1 MSDAT
6 ARYMQSL
13 YDYKKFAILYVDD
26 EEKSLKYFTRAFQDE
41 FRVLTASNA
50 VDGFALFEQHKDE
63 IGILMTDQRM
73 PGEKGVQLLEK
84 VRQLRPRVIRILA
97 TAFSDLDAAVD
108 AVNTGAIY
116 KYVSKPWDV
125 PNLEMTLR
133 RALEFFMVQRERD
146 QLLREKLSVLH
157 NLMITDR
164 VVSLGVLAAGLG
176 HHIRNSLVAIRT
188 FLDLAPEK
196 LQEEKVDLEELR
208 NPNFW
213 RDFYNHVQKQI
224 QRITEMLTD
233 LGMAT
238 SAADVRFEDRIELHG
253 LLNSVLPLVRTS
265 SAEKKVRVENL
276 IPKDLPVLNGDRYK
290 MSRFFELLL
299 KDEVLN
305 LPDGG
310 QVELRAQAGSEGGS
324 PVVHLEIRDNG
335 PGLASESIR
344 SVFDPFFIR
353 YDNPEEFGLNL
364 MACFFIIY
372 HHGGKIEVE
381 SKPGEGAKFS
391 VTLPVNPAERSLVQN
406 DPDFLP
412 SMLSNEAL
420 WEKLLA
426 GTV

>member
-1 MSDAT
+1 
-6 ARYMQSL
+6 MQNF

-26 EEKSLKYFTRAFQDE
+26 EEKSLKYFTRAFQDQ
-41 FRVLTASNA
+41 FRVFTANNA
-50 VDGFALFEQHKDE
+50 QDGYALLEQHKDE
-63 IGILMTDQRM
+63 IGIVMTDQRM

-84 VRQLRPRVIRILA
+84 TRHLRPRIIRMLA
-97 TAFSDLDAAVD
+97 TAFSDLDAAID
-108 AVNTGAIY
+108 AVNSGAIY
-116 KYVSKPWDV
+116 KYVHKPWDV
-125 PNLEMTLR
+125 PNLEVTLR

-213 RDFYNHVQKQI
+213 NDFYAHVQKQLL
-224 QRITEMLTD
+224 RITELLTD
-233 LGMAT
+233 LGLAT
-238 SAADVRFEDRIELHG
+238 NEPQSRFTDSVNLRSILDD
-253 LLNSVLPLVRTS
+253 VLPRTRTRL
-265 SAEKKVRVENL
+265 ADKTIIIENQIPENL
-276 IPKDLPVLNGDRYK
+276 PGMQVDKLKLT
-290 MSRFFELLL
+290 RFFELLL
-299 KDEVLN
+299 KDEILN

-310 QVELRAQAGSEGGS
+310 KVTLSAREEKTPEGAS
-324 PVVHLEIRDNG
+324 VIKLEITDNG
-335 PGLASESIR
+335 PGLAAESIR
-344 SVFDPFFIR
+344 SVFDPFFAR
-353 YDNPEEFGLNL
+353 YDNPQEFGVNL

-372 HHGGKIEVE
+372 HHGGKIDVQ
-381 SKPGEGAKFS
+381 SQPGVGTTFS
-391 VTLPVNPAERSLVQN
+391 VTLPRDAAQASLVQN
-406 DPDFLP
+406 DRDFLP
-412 SMLSNEAL
+412 QMLSNENL

>member
-1 MSDAT
+1 
-6 ARYMQSL
+6 MQNL

-26 EEKSLKYFTRAFQDE
+26 EEKSLKYFSRAFQDQ
-41 FRVLTASNA
+41 FRVLTAINA
-50 VDGFALFEQHKDE
+50 ADGFALFDQHKDE

-84 VRQLRPRVIRILA
+84 ARQLRPRVIRMLA
-97 TAFSDLDAAVD
+97 TAYSDLDAAVD
-108 AVNTGAIY
+108 AVNSGAIY

-238 SAADVRFEDRIELHG
+238 DAPDLRFEDRIDLHA
-253 LLNSVLPLVRTS
+253 LLNQVLPLIRTS

-276 IPKDLPVLNGDRYK
+276 IPQDLPVLYGDRYK

-305 LPDGG
+305 LQDGG
-310 QVELRAQAGSEGGS
+310 KVEVRATPGTESGS
-324 PVVHLEIRDNG
+324 PVVHLEIVDNG
-335 PGLASESIR
+335 PGLAAESIR

-364 MACFFIIY
+364 MACFFIVY
-372 HHGGKIEVE
+372 HHGGKIEVQ
-381 SKPGEGAKFS
+381 SKKGEGTTFS

-406 DPDFLP
+406 DTDFLP